1 MTPWL
6 LVHLVATLIMVG
18 IIWMVQCV
26 HYPLMAHTG
35 PSHSAAYQQQ
45 HVRRMGPL
53 VIPVML
59 AELLASVALC
69 VSQPS
74 AYAWI
79 ALALLAVIWA
89 VTGLSSVP
97 AHEALS
103 RGFDDHSHRKL
114 MRSNALRTALWT
126 ARGVLATAMVIV

>member
-126 ARGVLATAMVIV
+126 ARGVLAPAMVMV